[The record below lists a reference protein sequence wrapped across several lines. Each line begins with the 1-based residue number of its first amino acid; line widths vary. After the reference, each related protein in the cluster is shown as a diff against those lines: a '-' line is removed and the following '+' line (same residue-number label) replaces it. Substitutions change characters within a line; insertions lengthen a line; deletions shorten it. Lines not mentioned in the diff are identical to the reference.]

1 MINQGDV
8 SRSGR
13 MRRGLGLSLGVML
26 VSLLV
31 GSAGVGAWAGWY
43 GSFSVG
49 GVGTTSAAS
58 IGVQT
63 APTTTGTGGEIVIS
77 WPAAS
82 VGSGTVKTYTVN
94 RYSGAVAQTI
104 TGACAGPVANT
115 GCVEINVPAGT
126 WTYTATPIL
135 TGTNWVGGES
145 AKSIAVTTTGVAG
158 SNNLWF
164 WVAP

>member
-1 MINQGDV
+1 
-8 SRSGR
+8 
-13 MRRGLGLSLGVML
+13 ML

-31 GSAGVGAWAGWY
+31 GSTGVGAWAGWH
-43 GSFSVG
+43 GNFAVG

-58 IGVQT
+58 IGVQA
-63 APTTTGTGGEIVIS
+63 APTTTGSGGEIIVS

-82 VGSGTVKTYTVN
+82 LGGGTVKTYTVN

-135 TGTNWVGGES
+135 SGTSWVGAES
-145 AKSIAVTTTGVAG
+145 PKSTALTTTGVA
-158 SNNLWF
+158 STNNLWF
-164 WVAP
+164 WVTP